1 MRTSIIFLCLI
12 LSVLTTGCKEK
23 HENESTQRETEEEAT
38 TKLVTE
44 EEADW
49 KDEITLNEGTQ
60 WQANRETTEGILKM
74 TELIEKS
81 TASTT
86 EEYRELGNSLNLEKN
101 LLIERCTMKGPS
113 HENLH
118 IYLQPLIE
126 MVGKLQEVQTPEE
139 GEKLVAKIKD
149 HLETYHS
156 YFI

>member
-23 HENESTQRETEEEAT
+23 QENESTQPGTNVEASP
-38 TKLVTE
+38 KLVHE
-44 EEADW
+44 EQADW
-49 KDEITLNEGTQ
+49 KGEITLNEGIQ

-74 TELIEKS
+74 TELVES
-81 TASTT
+81 SSASTV
-86 EEYRELGNSLNLEKN
+86 EEYRELGNSLNGEKN

-118 IYLQPLIE
+118 IYLQPLLKMIGE
-126 MVGKLQEVQTPEE
+126 LQEVQTPVK
-139 GEKLVAKIKD
+139 GKKLVIKIKD
-149 HLETYHS
+149 HLEAYHS

>member
-23 HENESTQRETEEEAT
+23 NENESTQPGPEVEASPQLVPEEQ
-38 TKLVTE
+38 
-44 EEADW
+44 ADW

-60 WQANRETTEGILKM
+60 WKANRETTEEILKM
-74 TELIEKS
+74 TELVERS
-81 TASTT
+81 SASTP
-86 EEYRELGNSLNLEKN
+86 EDYRELGNSLNIEKN
-101 LLIERCTMKGPS
+101 LLLERCTMKGPS

-126 MVGKLQEVQTPEE
+126 MIGKLQKVQTAEE
-139 GEKLVAKIKD
+139 GKKLVAKIKD